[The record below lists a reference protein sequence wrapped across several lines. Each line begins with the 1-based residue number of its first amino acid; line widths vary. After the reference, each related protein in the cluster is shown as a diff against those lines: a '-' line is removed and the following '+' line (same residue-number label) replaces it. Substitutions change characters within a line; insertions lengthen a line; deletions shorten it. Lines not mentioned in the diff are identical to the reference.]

1 MRVSIFGLFLGGELP
16 SWAPLAKALDV
27 LGREYVYAKPPNF
40 TQPVV
45 FYVVHF
51 MTQML
56 RRTRSRPEGWCSVVR
71 SPTQNSARMQIT
83 IVGDP

>member
-1 MRVSIFGLFLGGELP
+1 MRVSIFGLFLGGELL

-45 FYVVHF
+45 FYVVH
-51 MTQML
+51 
-56 RRTRSRPEGWCSVVR
+56 
-71 SPTQNSARMQIT
+71 A
-83 IVGDP
+83 